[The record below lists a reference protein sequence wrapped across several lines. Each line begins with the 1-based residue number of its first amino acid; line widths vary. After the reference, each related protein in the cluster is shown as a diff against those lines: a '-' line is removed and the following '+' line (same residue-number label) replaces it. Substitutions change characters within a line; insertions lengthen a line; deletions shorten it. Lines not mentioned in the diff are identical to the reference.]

1 VWSKVKTLIRRHR
14 SFAITTHVFPDG
26 DAVGSELALAQILRR
41 LGKKVLVVNEH
52 PLPKIYRFLDPRRTA
67 KVHAKKLAARI
78 EKCDVVFAVD
88 AGSPDRLGRVGIT
101 IQRAHLRS
109 ICIDHHKTN
118 SSFAD
123 VNIVD
128 TSAASTGELIY
139 SLAKSLRVPITPH
152 VAKCLFVAAATDTG
166 WFRFPNTTPRTF
178 RMAAELIENGV
189 KPERMYQ
196 AVYETFRWQRMAL
209 MRQVLGTLCSEC
221 DGQIAYFYATE
232 KMLREAKATQEDAE
246 GFTNIP
252 RVLRGVKLILFFRE
266 IGGKVRVSLRSRGGP
281 PVEALARKYGGGGHA
296 RAAGITM
303 KGPLRRAIR
312 AVLGDAR
319 RLLEREGS

>member
-1 VWSKVKTLIRRHR
+1 VWSKVKALIRRHR
-14 SFAITTHVFPDG
+14 SFIITTHVFPDG

-41 LGKKVLVVNEH
+41 LGRKVLVVNEH

-67 KVHAKKLAARI
+67 RVHARKLEARI

-88 AGSPDRLGRVGIT
+88 AGSLDRLGRIGTT
-101 IQRAHLRS
+101 IRRAGLRS

-139 SLAKSLRVPITPH
+139 SLAKSLRAPVTPH

-166 WFRFPNTTPRTF
+166 WFRFPNTTARTL
-178 RMAAELIENGV
+178 RIAADLIEHGV
-189 KPERMYQ
+189 NPEKMYQ
-196 AVYETFRWQRMAL
+196 VVYERFRWQRMEL
-209 MRQVLGTLCSEC
+209 MRRVLATLRSEC
-221 DGQIAYFYATE
+221 GGRLVHFYATE
-232 KMLREAKATQEDAE
+232 KMFKDAGATEEDAE
-246 GFTNIP
+246 GFTDIP
-252 RVLRGVKLILFFRE
+252 RVLRGVELILFFRE
-266 IGGKVRVSLRSRGGP
+266 LRGKVKVSLRSRGGP
-281 PVEALARKYGGGGHA
+281 AVDALAGKYGGGGHA

-303 KGPLRRAIR
+303 PGPLRKAIG
-312 AVLGDAR
+312 AVLADAR
-319 RLLEREGS
+319 RLLE